1 MQFIKKIIK
10 PKNFLKIISSPHL
23 VLIHFL
29 YALKRFCFDIKFIF
43 VKKYKYNIIFIAGM
57 PMSATTKVKNMC
69 GMIPGYFSRY
79 TPMPYEIAL
88 KQDISESAF
97 RYTPKWSYSLF
108 KTHLNP
114 NIENIKIIKKKNV
127 KKVVV
132 TYRDLRDV
140 VIARYHRL
148 VNFPKNINDPLFA
161 EYHMMKKS
169 DAIDHCIE
177 VVSKNYIIWK
187 KGWEEI
193 SESEPNFVLF
203 IKFEDLI
210 LDPEKEFSKI
220 LNFYEIN
227 LSKKLIKNIIENT
240 KGRKDM
246 ISNINESKILP
257 WAMSSNFRSGKIGN
271 WKNEFSDENL
281 SKAKLLLGKNLIDQ
295 GYEKNLNW

>member
-1 MQFIKKIIK
+1 MQSIKKIIK

-29 YALKRFCFDIKFIF
+29 YALKRFCSDIKFIF

-79 TPMPYEIAL
+79 TPMPYEVAL

-114 NIENIKIIKKKNV
+114 DIENIKIIKKNNV

-148 VNFPKNINDPLFA
+148 VNFPKKINEPLFA
-161 EYHMMKKS
+161 DYNMMKKS

-177 VVSKNYIIWK
+177 VVSKNYIRWK

-193 SESEPNFVLF
+193 SKKEPNFVLF

-210 LDPEKEFSKI
+210 LEPEKEFSKI
-220 LNFYEIN
+220 LSFYEIN
-227 LSKKLIKNIIENT
+227 LGKKLIENIIENT
-240 KGRKDM
+240 KGKKDM

-271 WKNEFSDENL
+271 WKNEFSDDNL
-281 SKAKLLLGKNLIDQ
+281 LKAKLLLGKSLIDQ